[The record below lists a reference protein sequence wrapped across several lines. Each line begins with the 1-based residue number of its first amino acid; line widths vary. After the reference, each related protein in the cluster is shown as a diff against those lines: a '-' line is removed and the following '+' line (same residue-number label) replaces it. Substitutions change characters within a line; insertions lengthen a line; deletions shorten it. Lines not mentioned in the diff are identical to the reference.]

1 MPNLQQLLCEEIR
14 RLTRKEIKNELG
26 ELRKQLVLMRKII
39 VEQNRRI
46 KMLEKMIPVPTKSE
60 QPAPEVSAEAKSVRI
75 TAKQIRALREKLGLS
90 QGKFAVL
97 LGVNFNSVRY
107 WESGKV
113 EPREAQ
119 KRKIAA
125 IRDMG
130 KRELA
135 KLMAEK
141 NISTKSFRTSN
152 KQEKA
157 INKLEK
163 QGEKT
168 EDQAQDEKN
177 ANHS

>member
-1 MPNLQQLLCEEIR
+1 MPNLQQLLSEEIR
-14 RLTRKEIKNELG
+14 RLARKEIRTELV
-26 ELRKQLVLMRKII
+26 ELKTQLTTMRKTIA
-39 VEQNRRI
+39 EQNRRI
-46 KMLEKMIPVPTKSE
+46 KALEKIVPLPVKP
-60 QPAPEVSAEAKSVRI
+60 QPSAEVPAEVKPVRI
-75 TAKQIRALREKLGLS
+75 TAARIKKLRDKLGFS
-90 QGKFAVL
+90 QGKFAAL
-97 LGVNFNSVRY
+97 LGVNLNSVRY
-107 WESGKV
+107 WESGKI
-113 EPREAQ
+113 EPREVQ
-119 KRKIAA
+119 KRKIAT

-135 KLMAEK
+135 RLMAEK

-168 EDQAQDEKN
+168 EDQTQDEKN